1 MNTENSLVEL
11 NTNPEIPMPQEVADD
26 LKTYL
31 DDQREQLVDFSKAK
45 TYLTRIVDDWSD
57 EVKQTENRRNIRDI
71 DIDNVNLRKS
81 GKLDEDESLIPDRVI
96 DTNIQREIPPFIN
109 YLKNSRRLAIFTCV
123 SNPDITDSQRLELEF
138 TRGMTYPNWETPFYK
153 EIDGAAT
160 HGWDAMEVVYDES
173 KPLNVGLEQI
183 GHDKLFFPKSCL
195 DIQDASRIIRAYDV
209 TINQLKSFVEKF
221 GFSRDQVGKIIAARA
236 GKQDEPET
244 VRIFKKFCKFEGAV
258 WVGWFS
264 LQYGCDNWLKAP
276 IKLDLGIKVKRTIST
291 QVPTTVLGP
300 TGMPQ
305 TVMTT
310 QSQDVWQSEDIK
322 QYPVFVLPYRET
334 EKPLVID
341 HKGRVF
347 LDQYKQE
354 AMTSILSSF
363 VTGLYRATQVYA
375 ARSND
380 DGTGS
385 SLAEENNIVLTGNRI
400 LNKPVAFFHS
410 DYPDPMVLKALQYFD
425 VANAAETN
433 QVSFAANNRQD
444 SRKTAAEVESANQQQ
459 SLLNSV
465 QLTLFSTH
473 IRSIYSL
480 VWMIVQ
486 SQALQSV
493 IKFLLIKIAQPQLN
507 PLTKD
512 PILGQNGQP
521 VMQEVWVNDEVI
533 IQQIYDVRAA
543 GDVDVIQRT
552 EKIQQM
558 KQDWPV
564 ISNTILKDVFL
575 AELIRLQYP
584 DSGDK
589 WAKVLETQGNQF
601 EQMKGLL
608 GAMGK
613 MMAGAITDHPEI
625 MDGLSPEDKNG
636 MLQIVQQ
643 SQQLAGATV

>member
-11 NTNPEIPMPQEVADD
+11 QPIDALQPSAIPDD
-26 LKTYL
+26 FKSYL
-31 DDQREQLVDFSKAK
+31 DEQKEQLVDFSRAK
-45 TYLTRIVDDWSD
+45 VFLKRIVNDWDS
-57 EVKQTENRRNIRDI
+57 EVKQTDIRRSIRDI
-71 DIDNVNLRKS
+71 DVDNESLRKA

-109 YLKNSRRLAIFTCV
+109 YLKNSRRLAIFTCI

-160 HGWDAMEVVYDES
+160 HGWDAMEVVYDTS
-173 KPLNVGLEQI
+173 KPLNVGVEQI

-195 DIQDASRIIRAYDV
+195 DIQDAARIIRAYDV
-209 TINQLKSFVEKF
+209 TIEQLKKFVESF
-221 GFSRDQVGKIIAARA
+221 SFSREQVGKIIATRSR
-236 GKQDEPET
+236 KNDEPET
-244 VRIFKKFCKFEGAV
+244 VRIYKKLCKCDGSV

-264 LQYGCDNWLKAP
+264 LDHGCDDWLKAP
-276 IKLDLGIKVKRTIST
+276 IPLVLGIKEKQITQV
-291 QVPTTVLGP
+291 QVPTTVMGPLGP
-300 TGMPQ
+300 EQ
-305 TVMTT
+305 VMT
-310 QSQDVWQSEDIK
+310 SQPQESWVDVPVK
-322 QYPVFVLPYRET
+322 QYPIFILPYRET
-334 EKPLVID
+334 EKPRVVD
-341 HKGRVF
+341 HYGRVF
-347 LDQYKQE
+347 LDKYKQE

-375 ARSND
+375 SRSQD

-385 SLAEENNIVLTGNRI
+385 SLGEENNVSLVGNRI
-400 LNKPVAFFHS
+400 LNKPITFFHS

-433 QVSFAANNRQD
+433 QVSFATNNRQD
-444 SRKTAAEVESANQQQ
+444 SRKTATEIESSQQQ
-459 SLLNSV
+459 QALLNSV

-480 VWMIVQ
+480 AWMIVQ
-486 SQALQSV
+486 SQAMQSV
-493 IKFLLIKIAQPQLN
+493 IKFLLIKIQVPQIN
-507 PLTKD
+507 PMTKD
-512 PILGQNGQP
+512 PVIGLDGQP
-521 VMQEVWVNDEVI
+521 VMQDQWVNDEEI
-533 IQQIYDVRAA
+533 IKQVYDVRAA
-543 GDVDVIQRT
+543 GDVDVIQRS

-564 ISNTILKDVFL
+564 ISETVLKDAFL

-584 DSGDK
+584 DSGNK
-589 WAKVLETQGNQF
+589 WATILETQGNQF
-601 EQMKGLL
+601 NQMKGLL

-636 MLQIVQQ
+636 MLQVVQQ
-643 SQQLAGATV
+643 SQTLANQEVA